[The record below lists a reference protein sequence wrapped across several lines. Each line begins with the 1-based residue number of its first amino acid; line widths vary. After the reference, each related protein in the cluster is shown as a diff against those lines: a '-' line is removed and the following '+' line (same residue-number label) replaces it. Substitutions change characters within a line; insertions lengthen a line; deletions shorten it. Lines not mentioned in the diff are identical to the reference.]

1 MSQSYSEQRQK
12 TGERLEKKTRDNLFR
27 HALLTEFSFSP
38 RECGGVLELV
48 NDLYFDLRPLGGGQV
63 RYIAAHKDQ
72 KSGRRMEE
80 LRKAEVILTKEAAED
95 EQFVE
100 PGGNGQLRQVQIL
113 RMTEEAYEQDG
124 LLTQEDLSKLLG
136 ISVRQIRRDVKEL
149 IDKGYRV
156 PLRGRMQDIGR
167 GISHKVWIVDLYLE
181 WKTYSEIKRITGHTV
196 DAIKKYMN
204 DFSRVLMNVVHGV
217 NDIREIS
224 FYTGKSPRL
233 VKEYLNL
240 IEAASQDDMKRR
252 RLENMK
258 EQLMWLRRRQE
269 VDFKKNHSC
278 MVWRLI

>member
-48 NDLYFDLRPLGGGQV
+48 NDLYFDLRPLGEGQV
-63 RYIAAHKDQ
+63 RYIAAHKDE

-80 LRKAEVILTKEAAED
+80 LRKAEVILTREAPED
-95 EQFVE
+95 EELVNSR
-100 PGGNGQLRQVQIL
+100 GNGQLRQVQVL

-124 LLTQEDLSKLLG
+124 LLTQEDLSKLLRV
-136 ISVRQIRRDVKEL
+136 SVRQVRRDVKKL
-149 IDKGYRV
+149 IDQGYRV

-167 GISHKVWIVDLYLE
+167 GISHKVWIVNLYLE
-181 WKTYSEIKRITGHTV
+181 WKTYSEIRRITGHTV
-196 DAIKKYMN
+196 EAIKKYLN
-204 DFSRVLMNVVHGV
+204 DFSRVFMNVING
-217 NDIREIS
+217 IRDVQEIS

-233 VKEYLNL
+233 VQEYLNM
-240 IEAASQDDMKRR
+240 IEMAKSDERKRR
-252 RLENMK
+252 RLESMK
-258 EQLMWLRRRQE
+258 EQLMWLRRRHQ
-269 VDFKKNHSC
+269 VDFKKSHSC

>member
-1 MSQSYSEQRQK
+1 MSQSYSEQLRK
-12 TGERLEKKTRDNLFR
+12 RGERLGKKTRDSLFR
-27 HALLTEFSFSP
+27 YALLTEFNFSP
-38 RECGGVLELV
+38 RECGGILELV
-48 NDLYFDLRPLGGGQV
+48 NDLYFDLRPLGEGQI
-63 RYIAAHKDQ
+63 RYIAAHKGE
-72 KSGRRMEE
+72 KSGKRMEE

-124 LLTQEDLSKLLG
+124 LLTQEDLSRLLG